1 MKDLTLNNNQIANFF
16 YTDSWDRPV
25 YKLEDGMKVCCVN
38 LDGTYLHA
46 MSKEGEPD
54 YPLEHAYQPTGE

>member
-1 MKDLTLNNNQIANFF
+1 MKLTLKNGQVAVFQ
-16 YTDSWDRPV
+16 YHDRWDRPV

-38 LDGTYLHA
+38 LDGSYLHT

-54 YPLEHAYQPTGE
+54 YPVRHAYQPVE